1 VVEPLPSH
9 EQFANRLSIPYTTRS
24 GVVDIR
30 FRSLDGT
37 EPKYMG
43 MAGVETTLFNVESL
57 FKASNYICICEGE
70 LDTITMATKTKHPA
84 IGAPGAH
91 AWKSHYTRVLE
102 DFDIVLILADGD
114 EAGLEFGKKI
124 QRAIPNGRILQM
136 PEGEDV
142 NSVVLKKGTEYLDE
156 RIRAAI

>member
-1 VVEPLPSH
+1 
-9 EQFANRLSIPYTTRS
+9 
-24 GVVDIR
+24 
-30 FRSLDGT
+30 
-37 EPKYMG
+37 MG